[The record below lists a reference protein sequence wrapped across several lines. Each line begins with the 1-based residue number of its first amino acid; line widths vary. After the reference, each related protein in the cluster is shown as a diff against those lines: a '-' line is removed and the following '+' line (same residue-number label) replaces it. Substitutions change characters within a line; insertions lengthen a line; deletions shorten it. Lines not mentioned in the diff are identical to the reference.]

1 MSPDTR
7 EFLDRVACIAQ
18 ANVNYL
24 HNKEH
29 SERSLDDEGSALL
42 MSAYLELYDQFM
54 GTEARTTTPS
64 SFAYAAAESCCTMR
78 RTLEQLPKHDRGV
91 AIFARVCFGHPSPS
105 KQQKLHATVYACGA
119 RSDEEHGLF
128 TLMLGFMFMF
138 KHLYVVKG

>member
-78 RTLEQLPKHDRGV
+78 RTLEQLPKHEW
-91 AIFARVCFGHPSPS
+91 
-105 KQQKLHATVYACGA
+105 
-119 RSDEEHGLF
+119 SDEEHGLF